1 MNNDQSIDI
10 EFISLAGKTPQEAT
24 GYLRERGYIVDIR
37 FTRDEKSRDEV
48 EERVIRIK
56 KMTYGLEVLVGFFQ
70 KPRYITG
77 NTNGNPL

>member
-1 MNNDQSIDI
+1 MNSQANDI
-10 EFISLAGKTPQEAT
+10 ELISLAGKTPQEAID
-24 GYLRERGYIVDIR
+24 YLRERGYIVNIR

-56 KMTYGLEVLVGFFQ
+56 ETTNGLEVLVGFFQ